1 MADVAATRE
10 NGVKSLTVT
19 SLSDERSQI
28 PRLALHQI
36 LPLNSFLQIYFAQ
49 DDVLDERV
57 GGFLHF

>member
-10 NGVKSLTVT
+10 NGVKSPTVA
-19 SLSDERSQI
+19 S
-28 PRLALHQI
+28 
-36 LPLNSFLQIYFAQ
+36 LNSFLQIYFAQ